1 VAISLGPSGIRV
13 NLIAPGRI
21 KASHESKEADEKGSS
36 WEKSMEDR
44 DVEQHPVMRAGRPM
58 DVYDAAEYII
68 SAGFVTAQD
77 ITVDGG
83 ASRKKNT

>member
-1 VAISLGPSGIRV
+1 
-13 NLIAPGRI
+13 
-21 KASHESKEADEKGSS
+21 
-36 WEKSMEDR
+36 MEDR